1 MLANI
6 RVRIENAEQFYKVLQ
21 RLEMMGYRWGSGDR
35 PLAKYEDYKDKYNN
49 PYGLFIGHEYCSMTG
64 LNDDLHIDFYS
75 VESFMQMSL
84 KASLQNGMLV
94 QTKEKEEDD
103 NLYLVLHDK
112 IVQLHNNLSLSSYN
126 GDLTLSGRTN
136 SIFDIVRVYSGKD
149 ICFLSKLEEGAKE
162 ENLLW
167 EREIPTEMT
176 IAEIEEKLGVKNLK
190 IVKEK

>member
-49 PYGLFIGHEYCSMTG
+49 PYELFIGHKYCSMTG
-64 LNDDLHIDFYS
+64 LNDDFYTNIYS
-75 VESFMQMSL
+75 VECFMQMTL
-84 KASLQNGMLV
+84 KESLQNGMLV
-94 QTKEKEEDD
+94 QTKEEDD
-103 NLYLVLHDK
+103 NLYLVSHGKL
-112 IVQLHNNLSLSSYN
+112 VQLHTFISLDKYN
-126 GDLTLSGRTN
+126 GDLTFRDRIDSNLN
-136 SIFDIVRVYSGKD
+136 IIRVYSGKG
-149 ICFLSKLEEGAKE
+149 ISFLNKLEDGAKE

-167 EREIPTEMT
+167 ERKMVTEMT

>member
-1 MLANI
+1 MLTNI
-6 RVRIENAEQFYKVLQ
+6 KIRIENAEQFYKVLQ
-21 RLEMMGYRWGSGDR
+21 RLEMMGYRWESGDL
-35 PLAKYEDYKDKYNN
+35 PLARYEDYKDQYIN
-49 PYGLFIGHEYCSMTG
+49 PYGLFIANGRFSMTS
-64 LNDDLHIDFYS
+64 LSDDAHTDIYS

-84 KASLQNGMLV
+84 KESLQDGMLV
-94 QTKEKEEDD
+94 QTKEEDS

-112 IVQLHNNLSLSSYN
+112 IVQSQCYISLSRYN
-126 GDLTLSGRTN
+126 GDLTLKNGRIDN
-136 SIFDIVRVYSGKD
+136 DFDIVRVYSGKD
-149 ICFLSKLEEGAKE
+149 IFSLSKLENGVKE

>member
-6 RVRIENAEQFYKVLQ
+6 RVRIENTEQFYKVLQ

-49 PYGLFIGHEYCSMTG
+49 PYGLFIGHEYCSMASLTWDN
-64 LNDDLHIDFYS
+64 LPDVYS

-94 QTKEKEEDD
+94 QTKEEDD
-103 NLYLVLHDK
+103 NLYLVSHGKL
-112 IVQLHNNLSLSSYN
+112 VQLHSFISLDRYN
-126 GDLTLSGRTN
+126 GDLTFRDRIDNNLN
-136 SIFDIVRVYSGKD
+136 IIRVYSGKG
-149 ICFLSKLEEGAKE
+149 ISFLNKLEDGAKE

-167 EREIPTEMT
+167 EREIATEMT
-176 IAEIEEKLGVKNLK
+176 IAEIEKKLGIKNLK

>member
-6 RVRIENAEQFYKVLQ
+6 RVRIENTEQFYKVLQ

-49 PYGLFIGHEYCSMTG
+49 PYGLFIGHEYCSMASLTWDN
-64 LNDDLHIDFYS
+64 LPDVYS

-94 QTKEKEEDD
+94 QTKEEDD
-103 NLYLVLHDK
+103 NLYLVSHGKL
-112 IVQLHNNLSLSSYN
+112 VQLHSFISLDRYN
-126 GDLTLSGRTN
+126 GDLTFRDRIDNNLN
-136 SIFDIVRVYSGKD
+136 IIRVYSGKG
-149 ICFLSKLEEGAKE
+149 ISFLNKLEDGAKE

-167 EREIPTEMT
+167 EREIVTEMT
-176 IAEIEEKLGVKNLK
+176 IAEIEEKLGIKNLK